1 MLREKLLLEGNREDD
16 EALAQYK
23 SEITA
28 AFRNLQRLRTFNLD
42 RLSQEKPYHLWE
54 SSRASCMMLV
64 HGRTAATKT
73 GYSWLSP
80 AVLQLVA
87 QLRAQ
92 NQRVIFGLSQVE
104 PFMEKDV
111 PAYAVLSSL
120 ISQLLEAN
128 ASILRDDIRYQKLSR
143 TFCDPAWRAH
153 LPKMPF
159 AVLQELLNLSPDMYI
174 LLDRVDRIRGE
185 AYGFMNSMVSL
196 IKDCKSR
203 IKILLIASSNGY
215 DRVGGKYP
223 EELQESVEEDLGS
236 ERFWSLEMN
245 Q

>member
-1 MLREKLLLEGNREDD
+1 M
-16 EALAQYK
+16 
-23 SEITA
+23 TA
-28 AFRNLQRLRTFNLD
+28 AFRNLQRLRTFNYD
-42 RLSQEKPYHLWE
+42 QLSQEKSYRLWE
-54 SSRASCMMLV
+54 SSRVSCMMLV
-64 HGRTAATKT
+64 HGRTAATRT

-80 AVLQLVA
+80 AILQLIT

-92 NQRVIFGLSQVE
+92 EQRVIFGLCQVE

-128 ASILRDDIRYQKLSR
+128 ASILRDDIQYQELSR
-143 TFCDPAWRAH
+143 IFSDPAWRTH
-153 LPKMPF
+153 QPKIPF
-159 AVLQELLNLSPDMYI
+159 AILQELLLFFPDIYI

-185 AYGFMNSMVSL
+185 AYGFMNSLVSL

-203 IKILLIASSNGY
+203 VKILLIASTNGY
-215 DRVGGKYP
+215 DRVGGKYS
-223 EELQESVEEDLGS
+223 EELQESVEDDLGS

>member
-1 MLREKLLLEGNREDD
+1 MV
-16 EALAQYK
+16 
-23 SEITA
+23 
-28 AFRNLQRLRTFNLD
+28 
-42 RLSQEKPYHLWE
+42 
-54 SSRASCMMLV
+54 V

-80 AVLQLVA
+80 AVLQLIT
-87 QLRAQ
+87 QLRAKKQ
-92 NQRVIFGLSQVE
+92 PVVFGFCQVE

-128 ASILRDDIRYQKLSR
+128 TSILRDDTRYQKLSR
-143 TFCDPAWRAH
+143 SFSDPAWRTH
-153 LPKMPF
+153 QPKMPF

-185 AYGFMNSMVSL
+185 AHGFMNSLVSL
-196 IKDCKSR
+196 IRDCKSR
-203 IKILLIASSNGY
+203 VKILLVASSNGY
-215 DRVGGKYP
+215 DRMGGKYS
-223 EELQESVEEDLGS
+223 EELQESVEDDLGS
-236 ERFWSLEMN
+236 DRFWSLEMN

>member
-1 MLREKLLLEGNREDD
+1 
-16 EALAQYK
+16 
-23 SEITA
+23 
-28 AFRNLQRLRTFNLD
+28 
-42 RLSQEKPYHLWE
+42 
-54 SSRASCMMLV
+54 MMLV

-80 AVLQLVA
+80 AVLQLIA
-87 QLRAQ
+87 QLRTQ
-92 NQRVIFGLSQVE
+92 DKRVIFGLTQVE

-128 ASILRDDIRYQKLSR
+128 ASILRDDTRYQKLSR

-153 LPKMPF
+153 QPKMPF
-159 AVLQELLNLSPDMYI
+159 AVLQELLNLSPEMYI

-185 AYGFMNSMVSL
+185 AYGFMYSLVSL

-215 DRVGGKYP
+215 DRVGGKYS